1 MRQRKAGLI
10 VNFSSVAGQ
19 DTNPGIGAYGSTKA
33 AVEAIS
39 EALSK
44 ELSEFGISVL
54 IIEPGAFRTNFL
66 GALQTTAGGIP
77 EHYNGT
83 AAEKATSMMKS
94 MNGKQPGDP
103 EKASE
108 KVYEIISGE
117 GETGK
122 LKGEVL
128 RYPIGQD
135 ALARIDKKSKK
146 FLEDM
151 ALGKESEDN
160 LSTAFPS

>member
-1 MRQRKAGLI
+1 MRQRRAGLI

-33 AVEAIS
+33 AVEAMS

-54 IIEPGAFRTNFL
+54 IIQPGAFRTNFL
-66 GALQTTAGGIP
+66 GALQTTADGIP

-83 AAEKATSMMKS
+83 AAEKATNAMKAA
-94 MNGKQPGDP
+94 NGKQPGDP
-103 EKASE
+103 AKAVEKL
-108 KVYEIISGE
+108 YEIISGE

-122 LKGEVL
+122 LRGKVL
-128 RYPIGQD
+128 RFPIGQD
-135 ALARIDKKSKK
+135 ALARIDKKTKK

-151 ALGKESEDN
+151 EAGKQSEDA
-160 LSTAFPS
+160 LSTAF

>member
-1 MRQRKAGLI
+1 MRQRRAGLI

-33 AVEAIS
+33 AVEAMS

-66 GALQTTAGGIP
+66 GALQTTATGIP

-83 AAEKATSMMKS
+83 AAEKATNAMKAA
-94 MNGKQPGDP
+94 NGKQPGDP
-103 EKASE
+103 EKAVE
-108 KVYEIISGE
+108 KIFEIVTGE
-117 GETGK
+117 GDAGK
-122 LKGEVL
+122 LKNKVL
-128 RYPIGQD
+128 RFPIGQD
-135 ALARIDKKSKK
+135 ALARIEKKTKK
-146 FLEDM
+146 FVEDM
-151 ALGKESEDN
+151 TAGKESEDR
-160 LSTAFPS
+160 LSTAF